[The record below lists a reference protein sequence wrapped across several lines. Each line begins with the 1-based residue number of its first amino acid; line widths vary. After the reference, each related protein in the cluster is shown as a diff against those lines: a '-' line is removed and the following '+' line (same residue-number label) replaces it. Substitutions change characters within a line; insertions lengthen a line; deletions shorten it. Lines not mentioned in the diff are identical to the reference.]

1 MAKSGTDRL
10 QSIERPAR
18 LRMAMFVGLLAVVAG
33 GVGYRVIAHELDAA
47 RSAQIQ
53 LERPIATLP
62 LRLGDWSG
70 QEVEVPVG
78 ILRIA
83 GNDDTVSRLYRRTG
97 GDATVSLYI
106 GYTGRPGTML
116 GHRPTIC
123 YPNAGHALVG
133 SESVTIESA
142 GRKASVM
149 LHSFLKPGVPD
160 ERTLVLHYYV
170 LNGEITVD
178 EDSFWGLKWRTPNL
192 SRDATR
198 YVAQVQI
205 ATSIGLDI
213 AGSRRQALEFARESM
228 PAILEL
234 LP

>member
-1 MAKSGTDRL
+1 MAKKDAEQFHTRS
-10 QSIERPAR
+10 QPAR
-18 LRMAMFVGLLAVVAG
+18 LRAGLLVSLLATVAG
-33 GVGYRVIAHELDAA
+33 GAAYRVVAHELDAV
-47 RSAQIQ
+47 RSAQLQ
-53 LERPIATLP
+53 LERPIASLP
-62 LRLGDWSG
+62 LQLADWSG
-70 QEVEVPVG
+70 EDVDLPEG

-83 GNDDTVSRLYRRTG
+83 GNDDSVSRLYRRTG

-123 YPNAGHALVG
+123 YPNAGHALVS
-133 SESVTIESA
+133 SEPVTVECA

-205 ATSIGLDI
+205 ATSIGLDA
-213 AGSRRQALEFARESM
+213 AGARRQLLQFAETSM
-228 PAILEL
+228 PAIMDL